1 MFDRAPG
8 AVYLECIEAMG
19 FNKYENGR
27 QNMLQ
32 IIGYLGCVYLVF
44 KGVEIFLA
52 ASESDDETVRNAAV
66 WALVA
71 AIGAA
76 IGFAIW
82 LNSQAS
88 SMPRL

>member
-1 MFDRAPG
+1 M
-8 AVYLECIEAMG
+8 
-19 FNKYENGR
+19 
-27 QNMLQ
+27 
-32 IIGYLGCVYLVF
+32 VF
-44 KGVEIFLA
+44 KGVEIFLT